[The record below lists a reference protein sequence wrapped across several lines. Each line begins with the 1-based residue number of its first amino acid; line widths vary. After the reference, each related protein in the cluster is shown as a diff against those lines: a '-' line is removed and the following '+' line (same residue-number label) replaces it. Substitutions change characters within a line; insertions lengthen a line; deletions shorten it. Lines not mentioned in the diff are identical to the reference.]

1 MARKEIDIVISEEGR
16 DRDKVFHIRELPA
29 YQVEKWATRAL
40 LALGRSGVEIPD
52 NIGANGVA
60 GLAYLGF
67 TALMKMDYADAEPLL
82 DEMMACVSIKPDPA
96 RPDVTRV
103 LFPDDI
109 EEVAT
114 IFKLRMEVFTLHTGF
129 SLPGTN

>member
-1 MARKEIDIVISEEGR
+1 MARKEIDITIMEEGR
-16 DRDKVFHIRELPA
+16 DRGKIFHIREMDA
-29 YQVEKWATRAL
+29 YQVERWATRAL
-40 LALGRSGVEIPD
+40 LALGKSGVEMPD
-52 NIGANGVA
+52 DIGSRGVA

-67 TALMKMDYADAEPLL
+67 TAMMRMNYDDAQPLL
-82 DEMMACVSIKPDPA
+82 DEMMTCVSIKPDPA

-129 SLPGTN
+129 SLPGSN